1 MATRTRAPGGGG
13 EGAKGVE
20 RRLTSQA
27 SKTTTAVWHTQGR

>member
-1 MATRTRAPGGGG
+1 MATRTRAPGGG